1 MLRRFTVNGNNGDK
15 GQAKNFF
22 YGEKISICS
31 FLVVLLLFLFFQRIP
46 FSRLYIPF
54 SFDVIFLF

>member
-22 YGEKISICS
+22 MGKKYR
-31 FLVVLLLFLFFQRIP
+31 FVLF
-46 FSRLYIPF
+46 
-54 SFDVIFLF
+54 